1 MDRWRRRGRVQEEER
16 LYLHLKEDRSPSY
29 HAAPACACK
38 EEVEMR
44 WASSRGSVTGTEPYI
59 FLNSIYVYLNIL
71 TFFSLS
77 PQRPT

>member
-1 MDRWRRRGRVQEEER
+1 VAASGAGFEFRVSGLGFREMDRWRRRGRVQEEER

-44 WASSRGSVTGTEPYI
+44 
-59 FLNSIYVYLNIL
+59 
-71 TFFSLS
+71 
-77 PQRPT
+77 